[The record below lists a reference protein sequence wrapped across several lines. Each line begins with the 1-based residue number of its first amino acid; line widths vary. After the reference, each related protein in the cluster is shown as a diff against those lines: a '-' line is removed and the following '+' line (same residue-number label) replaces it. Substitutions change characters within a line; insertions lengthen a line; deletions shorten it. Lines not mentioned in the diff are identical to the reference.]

1 MRPTGLI
8 NGLLGFKEDAVASTK
23 KVELNKSQNVELEL
37 PCIKCLGKT
46 THNVMVSVDVQG
58 EETDRD
64 WSFQWCD
71 DYQIVECGGCKTK
84 SFRNVSSNSE
94 DYHQISETEAEYDE
108 LELLYP
114 SRLKGRKTLESE
126 DHCLPTKI
134 RGIYKETLGALN
146 NNSPVL
152 AGIGL
157 RVLIETICK
166 EKNAAGNNLYKKI
179 DDLVVKQILT
189 PVGASILHKIRTLG
203 NGAAHEIIPHSEK
216 QLGLAMDVVEHVLND
231 VYIIPTKVEAEFG
244 A

>member
-1 MRPTGLI
+1 M
-8 NGLLGFKEDAVASTK
+8 VSK
-23 KVELNKSQNVELEL
+23 KNVVLNKSQNVELDI
-37 PCIKCLGKT
+37 PCVKCSGKT
-46 THNVMVSVDVQG
+46 IHKVLVSVDVRG
-58 EETDRD
+58 EETDGD
-64 WSFQWCD
+64 WSLHWCD

-94 DYHQISETEAEYDE
+94 DYYQISETEWEHGE

-114 SRLKGRKTLESE
+114 SRIEGRKTLESE
-126 DHCLPTKI
+126 EHYLPFKI

-157 RVLIETICK
+157 RALIETICK
-166 EKNAAGNNLYKKI
+166 EKNAEGNNLYTKI

-189 PVGASILHKIRTLG
+189 PAGSSILHKIRTLG
-203 NGAAHEIIPHSEK
+203 NDAAHEVKPHSEK

-231 VYIIPTKVEAEFG
+231 VYIIPKKVEAEFG

>member
-1 MRPTGLI
+1 M
-8 NGLLGFKEDAVASTK
+8 ASTK
-23 KVELNKSQNVELEL
+23 MVVLNKSQNLELEL

-46 THNVMVSVDVQG
+46 THKVMVSVDVRG
-58 EETDRD
+58 EETDGD
-64 WSFQWCD
+64 WSLQWSD

-84 SFRNVSSNSE
+84 SFRNVSSNSD
-94 DYHQISETEAEYDE
+94 DYFQISDTEYEYGE

-114 SRLKGRKTLESE
+114 SRLEGRKTLASE
-126 DHCLPTKI
+126 DHYLPIKV

-157 RVLIETICK
+157 RALIETICK
-166 EKNAAGNNLYKKI
+166 EKNAEGNNLYKKI

-189 PVGASILHKIRTLG
+189 PVGSSILHKIRTLG
-203 NGAAHEIIPHSEK
+203 NDAAHEVKPHSEK
-216 QLGLAMDVVEHVLND
+216 QLGLAMDVIEHVLND